1 MVPDQTFQISIR
13 FGPFRPTPVLESVS
27 RPSPLNIESV
37 GKTLNTKQR
46 VLTLEAFPPSVFFI
60 VLSKRRKLEPDF
72 ENGKTFWNMD
82 PDLVGRSRWKVL
94 KPHDPTTVPVWLQLR
109 KGANALRT
117 TSNTTQSTWTF
128 CGLKVFPMLCTKC
141 CDSSQGL
148 HWPWLRFAQHGYGCR
163 LA

>member
-1 MVPDQTFQISIR
+1 MAAHKTPADFDGLLLSPTWQHIGMVPDQTFQISIR

-72 ENGKTFWNMD
+72 ENGKTF
-82 PDLVGRSRWKVL
+82 
-94 KPHDPTTVPVWLQLR
+94 
-109 KGANALRT
+109 
-117 TSNTTQSTWTF
+117 
-128 CGLKVFPMLCTKC
+128 
-141 CDSSQGL
+141 
-148 HWPWLRFAQHGYGCR
+148 
-163 LA
+163 